1 VIAALFLAFI
11 KFNILHKEDK
21 ISAAKRWI
29 PILVAIMMSLFS
41 MYLIIKGLKKVWRP
55 ELPVV
60 FMTGAIIFATTYG
73 LGRLAVKMG
82 TFNVANRREGV
93 NRLFIIPLICSA
105 ALLSF
110 THGANDV
117 ANAIGPLAA
126 IVHAASAEGIA
137 AKVTIPIWVMGIG
150 ALGISA
156 GLILYGPKVIHI
168 VGEQITT
175 LNPVRAFCVALAA
188 ATTVIR
194 RLGFG
199 HARQLDPYCPWCRL
213 WRRPVP

>member
-1 VIAALFLAFI
+1 
-11 KFNILHKEDK
+11 
-21 ISAAKRWI
+21 
-29 PILVAIMMSLFS
+29 
-41 MYLIIKGLKKVWRP
+41 
-55 ELPVV
+55 
-60 FMTGAIIFATTYG
+60 
-73 LGRLAVKMG
+73 
-82 TFNVANRREGV
+82 
-93 NRLFIIPLICSA
+93 
-105 ALLSF
+105 
-110 THGANDV
+110 
-117 ANAIGPLAA
+117 LAA